1 LWISNAFSEDRT
13 INILAPESYF
23 MDKDT
28 LAMARG
34 NYGYGRWEA
43 PNWFIGPEQG
53 MADHTGNNLAL
64 RVEVWRKRGSRGL
77 DDCREFHR
85 DIKELQWHFKEP
97 VSLQS
102 TWRPLMLLLMNF
114 LGRPVGNDYLRVY
127 QRDRWG
133 SLDEKAAE
141 TCVIEL
147 SGLAAPN
154 LQENPDP
161 GIYLQERI
169 EVICPRILD
178 HQPRLVV
185 MYGTGQRRHWNTIA
199 KAVAGREFPREALA
213 PDLPGTSVLT
223 HGAITL
229 VRTPH
234 ATARGLSNEYWTG
247 LGKRLREL

>member
-1 LWISNAFSEDRT
+1 
-13 INILAPESYF
+13 
-23 MDKDT
+23 MDNDT

-43 PNWFIGPEQG
+43 PYWFLGPGQG
-53 MADHTGNNLAL
+53 GNNLAL
-64 RVEVWRKRGSRGL
+64 RVEVWLKRGSRGL
-77 DDCREFHR
+77 DDCREFHH
-85 DIKELQWHFKEP
+85 DIKECRWHFKEP
-97 VSLQS
+97 VSLQN

-114 LGRPVGNDYLRVY
+114 LGRPVDNDSLPKKLRKNYYLRVY

-133 SLDEKAAE
+133 SLDEKVAE
-141 TCVIEL
+141 TCVIDL

-154 LQENPDP
+154 SQENPDP

-169 EVICPRILD
+169 EVICARILD

-199 KAVAGREFPREALA
+199 KAVAGCEFPGKALA
-213 PDLPGTSVLT
+213 PALPGTSVLT
-223 HGAITL
+223 RGAMTL
-229 VRTPH
+229 VQTPH
-234 ATARGLSNEYWTG
+234 ATAHGLGNEYWTR

>member
-1 LWISNAFSEDRT
+1 
-13 INILAPESYF
+13 

-43 PNWFIGPEQG
+43 PNWFIGPGQG
-53 MADHTGNNLAL
+53 GNNLAL
-64 RVEVWRKRGSRGL
+64 RVDVWLKRGSRGL
-77 DDCREFHR
+77 DDCREFHH
-85 DIKELQWHFKEP
+85 DIKEFRWHFKEP
-97 VSLQS
+97 VSLQN

-114 LGRPVGNDYLRVY
+114 LGRPVDNDSLPKKRLRKNYYLRVY

-133 SLDEKAAE
+133 SLDEKVAE
-141 TCVIEL
+141 TCVIDL

-154 LQENPDP
+154 AQENPDP

-169 EVICPRILD
+169 DFICTRILD

-185 MYGTGQRRHWNTIA
+185 MYGTEQMHHWNTIA
-199 KAVAGREFPREALA
+199 RAVAGREFPREALA
-213 PDLPGTSVLT
+213 PALPGTSVLT
-223 HGAITL
+223 HGTVTL

-234 ATARGLSNEYWTG
+234 ATAHGLRNEYWTG